1 MAKKK
6 LAPIIDDEPVDA
18 SAPEN
23 TSSAPDAA
31 DLGFP
36 PGQAD
41 PDPYTPEGRDEL
53 LEDDEAKPGELGY
66 AKGAS
71 GEKIVEKKKVKTA
84 SKKKRK

>member
-1 MAKKK
+1 MAKNKV
-6 LAPIIDDEPVDA
+6 APIIDDEPVDA
-18 SAPEN
+18 SEPVDSSGPE
-23 TSSAPDAA
+23 AA

-36 PGQAD
+36 AGQAD

-71 GEKIVEKKKVKTA
+71 GEKIVEKKRPKI
-84 SKKKRK
+84 SLKKKRK